1 MSSPIKRLLSIPA
14 EETRVSRRGFHV
26 RDAAV
31 GERLELIGLTFLHGY
46 HAALAVQ
53 GGAGLAQSLR
63 AVDTELQGFA
73 FEGAAMALTLLDHLI
88 PTNRGRF
95 HRFLH
100 GEGSPHFYM
109 LHVGAGWALARL
121 PWLRWRVDSF
131 ISTLDPLVRWLALD
145 GYGFHQGY
153 FYWPDSV
160 RRQQVPRGVAGYA
173 RRAFD
178 QGLGRSLWFVEGA
191 DARQIATAIAAFPQ
205 ARQPD
210 LWSGVGLA
218 CAYAGSRDAAQLELL
233 RDAAGPY
240 LAQAA
245 QGAAFAAKARQR
257 AGNPAQHTNFAC
269 EVLCSATA
277 EAAAAVTDSAFQDL
291 PLGGRALAGVGLQP
305 RLQHPN
311 VEPAYEIWRRRIQE
325 QLILTSHPLGGVSK

>member
-1 MSSPIKRLLSIPA
+1 MRSLTNRLLTIPA
-14 EETRVSRRGFHV
+14 GETCVSRRGFHV

-31 GERLELIGLTFLHGY
+31 GERLESIGLTFLHGY
-46 HAALAVQ
+46 HAALKDQ
-53 GGAGLAQSLR
+53 GGAALARTLH
-63 AVDTELQGFA
+63 AIDTELQGFA

-88 PTNRGRF
+88 PVNRGRF

-100 GEGSPHFYM
+100 GEGAPHFYM

-131 ISTLDPLVRWLALD
+131 ISTLDPLARWLALD

-191 DARQIATAIAAFPQ
+191 DALQIAAVIAAFPQ

-218 CAYAGSRDAAQLELL
+218 CAYAGGRDAAHVELL

-240 LAQAA
+240 LAHAA
-245 QGAAFAAKARQR
+245 QGAAFAAKARAR
-257 AGNPAQHTNFAC
+257 AGNPAQNTDLAC
-269 EVLCSATA
+269 YVLCSRSA
-277 EAAAAVTDSAFQDL
+277 EAAAAVTDTAL
-291 PLGGRALAGVGLQP
+291 WGRLEACGGLAG
-305 RLQHPN
+305 RLSPN
-311 VEPAYEIWRRRIQE
+311 DPEPAYEIWRRRIQE
-325 QLILTSHPLGGVSK
+325 QLILTSQPLGGVLK